1 MKKFALYFLLVCVAH
16 FTFAQSKTTTIVAPD
31 AGTGAGQGTFPQ
43 AINMHGEI
51 GGFYVDANNVTHA
64 FYDGPTNSGDRVLTE
79 WDAPESSS
87 TMVSDMNWHGFE
99 TGWYVPSAD
108 SIYAKQGAIIGF
120 MGAGKPKQYI
130 FAQRKSTVETYPL
143 AINLLNNVAGYW
155 RDPAS
160 KTNSNPQC
168 FTLSGGVTFALP
180 NQGAGCWA
188 RGLNDNREVTGTYLD
203 QQGVTHGFYRD
214 ASANLTSFEPDGST
228 FTFSNAINNSSQIA
242 GYYLDAQSATHAFIR
257 NSDGTFTTFDIAG
270 ATSLAAPFGFK
281 SVSINDHGQTAG
293 VATLANGAT
302 EGWSRSAAGV
312 ITISKPC
319 GSDINSAITSVSILG
334 HLVGYCGASQN
345 LLSVEGWTF

>member
-16 FTFAQSKTTTIVAPD
+16 FTFAQTKTTTIVAPD

-51 GGFYVDANNVTHA
+51 GGFYVDANNVTHGFLRSSA
-64 FYDGPTNSGDRVLTE
+64 TNFLE
-79 WDAPESSS
+79 WDAPSSSS

-99 TGWYVPSAD
+99 TGWYVPSPA
-108 SIYAKQGAIIGF
+108 SNQGAVIGF
-120 MGAGKPKQYI
+120 MGGPGGIKEFILAS
-130 FAQRKSTVETYPL
+130 RKKTVETHPL
-143 AINLLNNVAGYW
+143 AINLLNGVAGYW
-155 RDPAS
+155 LDPAS
-160 KTNSNPQC
+160 KTNPNPQC
-168 FTLSGGVTFALP
+168 FTSSGGVTFALP

-203 QQGVTHGFYRD
+203 HQGVTHGFYRD
-214 ASANLTSFEPDGST
+214 ASANLTSFDPDGST
-228 FTFSNAINNSSQIA
+228 FTFANAINNSSQIA

>member
-16 FTFAQSKTTTIVAPD
+16 FTFAQTKTTTIVAPD

-43 AINMHGEI
+43 AINMRGEI
-51 GGFYVDANNVTHA
+51 MGYYIDSNNASHGFLRSPDGTVTS
-64 FYDGPTNSGDRVLTE
+64 YDIAG
-79 WDAPESSS
+79 SSS
-87 TMVSDMNWHGFE
+87 TVFSDINFHVIPV
-99 TGWYVPSAD
+99 GWYVPSPP
-108 SIYAKQGAIIGF
+108 SKQGAVIGF
-120 MGAGKPKQYI
+120 LFGRAYIRGAKT
-130 FAQRKSTVETYPL
+130 STTQTYPL
-143 AINLLNNVAGYW
+143 ATNRGNAPVGYW
-155 RDPAS
+155 LDPAS
-160 KTNSNPQC
+160 KTNPNAQC
-168 FTLSGGVTFALP
+168 FVGLTAVTFAIP
-180 NQGAGCWA
+180 GQGAGCWA
-188 RGLNDNREVTGTYLD
+188 RTINDNGQIAGTYLD
-203 QQGVTHGFYRD
+203 ENGITHGFLNDTQAR
-214 ASANLTSFEPDGST
+214 TIISFDPDGSVYT
-228 FTFSNAINNSSQIA
+228 FANAINNSSQIA